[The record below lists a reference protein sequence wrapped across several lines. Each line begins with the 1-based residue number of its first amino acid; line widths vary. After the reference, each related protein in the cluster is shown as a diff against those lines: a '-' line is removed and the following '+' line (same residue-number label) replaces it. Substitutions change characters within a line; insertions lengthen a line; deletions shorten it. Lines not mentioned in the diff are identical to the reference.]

1 MVKPESEELFKEGKR
16 GKREKRNNT
25 QTEACRRMNHF
36 GERATPP
43 NSAFTVPR
51 GEPAVGARE
60 VKGCADC
67 GEARL
72 AALGVYRSASV

>member
-1 MVKPESEELFKEGKR
+1 
-16 GKREKRNNT
+16 
-25 QTEACRRMNHF
+25 MNHF

-72 AALGVYRSASV
+72 AALSAYRSASV